1 MPDCTTLENLT
12 STSRENAHL
21 VVRHPSS
28 MSQSCFPEILS
39 PTQVSNSLEDGEKL
53 GRTTQRSLF
62 VSCDPLC
69 GVNSSLPVP
78 VTVSLVGTQD
88 FVDKWN
94 CVESQTSLITG
105 SFGELGKGSQ

>member
-1 MPDCTTLENLT
+1 MPDCTALENLT

-21 VVRHPSS
+21 VVRHSSS

-39 PTQVSNSLEDGEKL
+39 PTQASNSLEDGEKL
-53 GRTTQRSLF
+53 SPTAQKSVL
-62 VSCDPLC
+62 VSCDPLR

-94 CVESQTSLITG
+94 CAELQTSLING